1 MIATDARARRR
12 ALGLTG
18 ICLGFLL
25 ITLDA
30 TIVNVALGPI
40 GADLGGAL
48 STAQWIVDGYTL
60 TFAALLL
67 SAGALAD
74 HVGSR
79 SGFLIG
85 LAIFALG
92 SAACAGATSLAVLIV
107 ARVLQGVG
115 AATLMPCSLALIA
128 HAFPEA
134 RERRRALGVW
144 GGASGVGL
152 AAGPVLGGVLI
163 AAVDWRAIFLVNVPL
178 AAGAALLLVCHV
190 DETRRHR
197 HPLDI
202 PGQLLAITGLASL
215 TAGFITTGSQ
225 GWGGTV
231 TLALLVGGI
240 AIAGAL
246 VVVER
251 TVSHPMVD
259 PSLFRERTFSTAVAI
274 GTVFNFCLYGAIFC
288 LAIDLHRAR
297 GFDPLYTG
305 LALLPMTVV
314 TGTMAFLSGRLVSR
328 VGEWRAIVVR
338 LAAGAAGALLISLEA
353 PGVSATV
360 LIASTV
366 LLGFTALAMPA
377 MTALALSRAPRDRLG
392 LTSGVFMASRQTGG
406 ALGVA
411 VLGALLVSGGSFVS
425 LRAAFVATAAAY
437 AAGVALALIGH
448 RHAGATA
455 PGSIRT
461 ERFGRH
467 EPQERG

>member
-1 MIATDARARRR
+1 MTLIPADGPARTR
-12 ALGLTG
+12 ALGLTA

-40 GADLGGAL
+40 GADFGGAL
-48 STAQWIVDGYTL
+48 STAQWIVNGYTL

-67 SAGALAD
+67 SAGSLAD

-79 SGFLIG
+79 TGFLIG

-92 SAACAGATSLAVLIV
+92 SAACAGATSLTGLIV
-107 ARVLQGVG
+107 ARVVQGAG

-134 RERRRALGVW
+134 HERRRALGLW
-144 GGASGVGL
+144 GGASGIGL

-163 AAVDWRAIFLVNVPL
+163 AALGWRAIFLVNVPI
-178 AAGAALLLVCHV
+178 AAAAALLLVRHV
-190 DETRRHR
+190 DETRRHG

-202 PGQLLAITGLASL
+202 PGQLLAMAGLASL
-215 TAGFITTGSQ
+215 TGGFITTGSQ
-225 GWGGTV
+225 GWGATL
-231 TLALLVGGI
+231 TLALLVAGI
-240 AIAGAL
+240 AIAGAF

-251 TVSHPMVD
+251 AVAHPMVD
-259 PSLFRERTFSTAVAI
+259 PLIFRERAFSTAVAI

-297 GFDPLYTG
+297 GLDALYTG

-328 VGEWRAIVVR
+328 VGEWRAIVVG

-353 PGVSATV
+353 PGVSTTA
-360 LIASTV
+360 LIASSL
-366 LLGFTALAMPA
+366 LLGVTALAMPA
-377 MTALALSRAPRDRLG
+377 MTALALSRAPQDRVG
-392 LTSGVFMASRQTGG
+392 LTSGVFIASRQTGG

-411 VLGALLVSGGSFVS
+411 VLGALLVSGGSSVS
-425 LRAAFVATAAAY
+425 LGAPFVAIAAAY
-437 AAGVALALIGH
+437 ATGVALALSGQ
-448 RHAGATA
+448 RHTGATA
-455 PGSIRT
+455 
-461 ERFGRH
+461 
-467 EPQERG
+467 